1 MLDVELLIH
10 MAEIAGVFVGF
21 GALIAVRGGGAS
33 DAFEVAWMRGVVS
46 LGLMAVLAGLAP
58 VVMSLYGLTEHEVL
72 ALSSIML
79 LAGLAGFV
87 AINWVTPE
95 ARVADERIRR
105 SILAIRL
112 AFWVPWVLFILL
124 APITIVL
131 GLAPDIE
138 EALYT
143 TVVALILL
151 WSAVALLW
159 LVFRG
164 RAPARA

>member
-1 MLDVELLIH
+1 MLIH
-10 MAEIAGVFVGF
+10 IAEIAGVFVGF

-33 DAFEVAWMRGVVS
+33 DAFEIAWMRGVVS
-46 LGLMAVLAGLAP
+46 LGLVAVFAALAP
-58 VVMSLYGLTEHEVL
+58 AIISRYGLTEHEVL
-72 ALSSIML
+72 ALSSI
-79 LAGLAGFV
+79 LALVGLGGFT

-105 SILAIRL
+105 SILVVRL
-112 AFWVPWVLFILL
+112 VFWVPWMIFILL
-124 APITIVL
+124 APIVIVL
-131 GLAPDIE
+131 GMAPDLE

-143 TVVALILL
+143 TVVALFLL

-164 RAPARA
+164 RAPAGA